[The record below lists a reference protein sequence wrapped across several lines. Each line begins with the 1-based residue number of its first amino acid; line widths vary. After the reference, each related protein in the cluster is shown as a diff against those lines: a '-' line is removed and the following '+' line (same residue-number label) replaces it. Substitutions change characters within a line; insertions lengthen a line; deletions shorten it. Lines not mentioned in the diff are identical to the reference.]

1 MTHLGNSCFSSLLA
15 LALALVMD
23 VALYLAS
30 VLFVCLVN
38 GSSMEPVMLG

>member
-1 MTHLGNSCFSSLLA
+1 MTHLGNSCFSSL

-30 VLFVCLVN
+30 VLFVCLVD
-38 GSSMEPVMLG
+38 GSSMEQVMLG